1 MGQQASIRTLIAFLH
16 DELATVASYRRAL
29 PGFAEAP
36 DGDELRACL
45 ESHERRIATL
55 EQRIRFLGGDPHEQE
70 QEHEGEDHEGDDHE
84 GEDHEGD
91 DHEGEDHEGGDH
103 EGEDAHDGDAPGAA
117 SSVGLRA
124 GGDAGDAAIMAL
136 EASEDRGL
144 KHYLDDVCKLDRDTR
159 NLVAREILPEQVRT
173 YDSLTDLKLTRRLL

>member
-1 MGQQASIRTLIAFLH
+1 MEEAMGQEASIRTLIAFLH

-45 ESHERRIATL
+45 ASHERRIATL
-55 EQRIRFLGGDPHEQE
+55 EQRIRFLGGDPNEE
-70 QEHEGEDHEGDDHE
+70 ADEEVSGTAGS
-84 GEDHEGD
+84 
-91 DHEGEDHEGGDH
+91 
-103 EGEDAHDGDAPGAA
+103 A
-117 SSVGLRA
+117 GLSA
-124 GGDAGDAAIMAL
+124 ESDPADAAIMAL

-159 NLVAREILPEQVRT
+159 TLVAREILPEQVRT
-173 YDSLTDLKLTRRLL
+173 YDSLTDLKLIRRLL

>member
-1 MGQQASIRTLIAFLH
+1 MGPGGGEDAMGVEASIRTLIAFLH

-45 ESHERRIATL
+45 ASHERRIATL
-55 EQRIRFLGGDPHEQE
+55 KQRIRFLGGDPNDEKE
-70 QEHEGEDHEGDDHE
+70 MGENDD
-84 GEDHEGD
+84 
-91 DHEGEDHEGGDH
+91 
-103 EGEDAHDGDAPGAA
+103 DASATTPSPPGLGVGSDAA
-117 SSVGLRA
+117 
-124 GGDAGDAAIMAL
+124 DAAITAL

-159 NLVAREILPEQVRT
+159 SLVAREILPEQVRT
-173 YDSLTDLKLTRRLL
+173 YDSLTDLKLTRRL

>member
-1 MGQQASIRTLIAFLH
+1 MGVEASIRTLIAFLH

-45 ESHERRIATL
+45 ASHERRIATL
-55 EQRIRFLGGDPHEQE
+55 EQRIRFLGGDPNEPENEQE
-70 QEHEGEDHEGDDHE
+70 AQQDD
-84 GEDHEGD
+84 
-91 DHEGEDHEGGDH
+91 
-103 EGEDAHDGDAPGAA
+103 AAPVTTPAPGLG
-117 SSVGLRA
+117 V
-124 GGDAGDAAIMAL
+124 AGDAADAAITAL

-159 NLVAREILPEQVRT
+159 SLVAREILPEQVRT
-173 YDSLTDLKLTRRLL
+173 YDSLTDLKLTRRL

>member
-1 MGQQASIRTLIAFLH
+1 MEAAMGQEASIRTLIAFLH

-45 ESHERRIATL
+45 ASHERRIATL
-55 EQRIRFLGGDPHEQE
+55 EQRIRFLGGDPNEE
-70 QEHEGEDHEGDDHE
+70 SDDDS
-84 GEDHEGD
+84 GT
-91 DHEGEDHEGGDH
+91 
-103 EGEDAHDGDAPGAA
+103 AA
-117 SSVGLRA
+117 SAVQSLGN
-124 GGDAGDAAIMAL
+124 DAADAAIMAL

-159 NLVAREILPEQVRT
+159 TLVAREILPEQVRT
-173 YDSLTDLKLTRRLL
+173 YDSLTDLKLIRRLL

>member
-1 MGQQASIRTLIAFLH
+1 MGVEASIRTLIAFLH

-45 ESHERRIATL
+45 ASHERRIATL
-55 EQRIRFLGGDPHEQE
+55 EQRIRFLGGDPNDEE
-70 QEHEGEDHEGDDHE
+70 ENDD
-84 GEDHEGD
+84 
-91 DHEGEDHEGGDH
+91 
-103 EGEDAHDGDAPGAA
+103 ASVTAA
-117 SSVGLRA
+117 SPPGLA
-124 GGDAGDAAIMAL
+124 VGGDAADAAITAL

-159 NLVAREILPEQVRT
+159 SLVAREILPEQVRT
-173 YDSLTDLKLTRRLL
+173 YDSLTDLKLTRRL

>member
-1 MGQQASIRTLIAFLH
+1 MGEEASIRTLIAFLH

-45 ESHERRIATL
+45 ASHERRIATL
-55 EQRIRFLGGDPHEQE
+55 EQRIRFLGGDPNEE
-70 QEHEGEDHEGDDHE
+70 EEMEENDDAS
-84 GEDHEGD
+84 GTIPASPGL
-91 DHEGEDHEGGDH
+91 GVGGN
-103 EGEDAHDGDAPGAA
+103 AA
-117 SSVGLRA
+117 
-124 GGDAGDAAIMAL
+124 DAAITAL

-159 NLVAREILPEQVRT
+159 SLVAREILPEQVRT
-173 YDSLTDLKLTRRLL
+173 YDSLTDLKLTRRL

>member
-1 MGQQASIRTLIAFLH
+1 MGEAASIRTLIAFLH

-45 ESHERRIATL
+45 ASHERRIATL
-55 EQRIRFLGGDPHEQE
+55 EQRIRFLGGDPHDE
-70 QEHEGEDHEGDDHE
+70 EGKEE
-84 GEDHEGD
+84 
-91 DHEGEDHEGGDH
+91 
-103 EGEDAHDGDAPGAA
+103 
-117 SSVGLRA
+117 
-124 GGDAGDAAIMAL
+124 AGDASVTASSPGLGMGGDTADAAITAL

-159 NLVAREILPEQVRT
+159 SLVAREILPEQVRT
-173 YDSLTDLKLTRRLL
+173 YDSLTDLKLTRRL

>member
-1 MGQQASIRTLIAFLH
+1 MGEEASIRTLNAFLH

-45 ESHERRIATL
+45 ASHERRIATL
-55 EQRIRFLGGDPHEQE
+55 EQRIRFLGGDPTEKE
-70 QEHEGEDHEGDDHE
+70 EDDD
-84 GEDHEGD
+84 
-91 DHEGEDHEGGDH
+91 
-103 EGEDAHDGDAPGAA
+103 
-117 SSVGLRA
+117 SSVTMASPGL
-124 GGDAGDAAIMAL
+124 GVEGDAADAAITAL

-159 NLVAREILPEQVRT
+159 SLVAREILPEQVRT
-173 YDSLTDLKLTRRLL
+173 YDSLTDLKLTRRL

>member
-1 MGQQASIRTLIAFLH
+1 MGEEASIRTLIAFLH

-45 ESHERRIATL
+45 ASHERRIATL
-55 EQRIRFLGGDPHEQE
+55 EQRIRFLGGDPNEEKNEEENEEENQA
-70 QEHEGEDHEGDDHE
+70 
-84 GEDHEGD
+84 
-91 DHEGEDHEGGDH
+91 
-103 EGEDAHDGDAPGAA
+103 EDASVTAFAPGLG
-117 SSVGLRA
+117 VG
-124 GGDAGDAAIMAL
+124 GDAAIAAL

-159 NLVAREILPEQVRT
+159 SLVAREILPEQVRT
-173 YDSLTDLKLTRRLL
+173 YDSLSDLKLTRRL

>member
-1 MGQQASIRTLIAFLH
+1 MGEEASIRTLIAFLH

-45 ESHERRIATL
+45 ASHERRIATL
-55 EQRIRFLGGDPHEQE
+55 EQRIRFLGGDPNEE
-70 QEHEGEDHEGDDHE
+70 EDDD
-84 GEDHEGD
+84 
-91 DHEGEDHEGGDH
+91 
-103 EGEDAHDGDAPGAA
+103 DASEATPALPGLG
-117 SSVGLRA
+117 V
-124 GGDAGDAAIMAL
+124 GGDAADAAITAL

-159 NLVAREILPEQVRT
+159 SLVAREILPEQVRT
-173 YDSLTDLKLTRRLL
+173 YDSLTDLKLTRRL

>member
-1 MGQQASIRTLIAFLH
+1 LEEAMGQEASIRTLIAFLH

-45 ESHERRIATL
+45 ASHERRIATL
-55 EQRIRFLGGDPHEQE
+55 EQRIRFLGGDPNEE
-70 QEHEGEDHEGDDHE
+70 SDEEDSGTAAAA
-84 GEDHEGD
+84 GLTVGN
-91 DHEGEDHEGGDH
+91 
-103 EGEDAHDGDAPGAA
+103 DAA
-117 SSVGLRA
+117 
-124 GGDAGDAAIMAL
+124 DAAIMAL

-159 NLVAREILPEQVRT
+159 TLVAREILPEQVRT

>member
-1 MGQQASIRTLIAFLH
+1 MGVEASIRTLIAFLH

-45 ESHERRIATL
+45 ASHERRIATL
-55 EQRIRFLGGDPHEQE
+55 EQRIRFLGGDPNEQE
-70 QEHEGEDHEGDDHE
+70 NEQEEEQDN
-84 GEDHEGD
+84 
-91 DHEGEDHEGGDH
+91 
-103 EGEDAHDGDAPGAA
+103 AAPVTPPAPGL
-117 SSVGLRA
+117 GA
-124 GGDAGDAAIMAL
+124 GGDAADAAITAL

-159 NLVAREILPEQVRT
+159 SLVAREILPEQVRT
-173 YDSLTDLKLTRRLL
+173 YDSLTDLKLTRRL